1 MEEYLA
7 EGFPPKVAAFMA
19 AQPPPVCDVWA
30 ENWPALT
37 LFLAM
42 ETQWRLAPSGGYVGL
57 DYAALPAVLELLG
70 IAPDRRRALFGDLR
84 TMENEVLTAALEPA
98 AASSPSAPIGD

>member
-1 MEEYLA
+1 
-7 EGFPPKVAAFMA
+7 MA
-19 AQPPPVCDVWA
+19 AQPPPVCDVWP

-42 ETQWRLAPSGGYVGL
+42 ETQWRVAPSGGYLGL
-57 DYAALPAVLELLG
+57 DYAALPAVLDLLG

-84 TMENEVLTAALEPA
+84 VMESEVLTAATELASAPLPA
-98 AASSPSAPIGD
+98 AED